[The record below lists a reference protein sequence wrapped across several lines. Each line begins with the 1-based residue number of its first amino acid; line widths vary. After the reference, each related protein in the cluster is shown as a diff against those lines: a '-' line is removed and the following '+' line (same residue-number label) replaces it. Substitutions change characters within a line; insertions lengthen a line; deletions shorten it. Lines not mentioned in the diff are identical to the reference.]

1 MPITLTPISV
11 QVLLLTT
18 QHAKMSVTY
27 LKTLNFSRLSLEE
40 KIAIKTAGRPT
51 PEIDLSTKGIS
62 HGRQFTRKF
71 KSSTYK
77 EYDWLC
83 GCDET
88 NRLFCFV
95 CILYGGSKEWTE
107 TGVFNIVNLTGK
119 KSGKLEKHAN
129 STDHKSNVVDLAMLG
144 TTNIMASLNS
154 AYRDNIARRN
164 EMVRK
169 NRDVLSKIVDCVK
182 FCGRHELPL
191 RGNIEKENSDNP
203 GVFLGLIEFASNLD
217 TSLKSHIESASV
229 FKGTS
234 ATIQNELLES
244 ILHVCRDN
252 IVDEIS
258 KSEFIA
264 ILSDGTTDASEKTQ
278 VNLVLRYVL
287 DGKPVERFWGIFN
300 PTNEK
305 AETLC
310 NLLDEELKKII
321 KTEVNKLIAQC
332 YDGANNMSGCHN
344 GLQTKIKALYKYAYF
359 VHCYAHQLNLIL
371 KQATSVLIPIRRFFN
386 DMDYIPTYFSKSP
399 QRLEVLKTCTGG
411 KTVPR
416 PSQTRWN
423 FHSRVINVI
432 YEKQAEIKEC
442 CEKLSTSYTEETGNG
457 AVAILRSL
465 EDPDNQ
471 FWLEFFHPLMAEV
484 DILYSTFQLTDL
496 DPTKASRA
504 ISHFKNGLQKIR
516 DNIDDIP
523 TIPSNKRSNR
533 QVDKQTTAKE
543 ACDIVLMQC
552 TERYKV
558 HEHLIASRLL
568 YISEFSNY
576 DKSFPSDLVNS
587 ATDLYPMIDKD
598 RLITELKVLYGR
610 KNFCSSNRIIDLLGV
625 IESYGLTNVLSEVVK
640 LIKILLT
647 TPMTTSESE
656 RVFSTLK
663 RVKTLTRSKM
673 GEDRLCALIMMT
685 QEQQMLRSIPDFNER
700 VINHFAASKNRRMD
714 FNYKL

>member
-1 MPITLTPISV
+1 
-11 QVLLLTT
+11 
-18 QHAKMSVTY
+18 MSVAQ
-27 LKTLNFSRLSLEE
+27 LKALNFSRLTLEE
-40 KIAIKTAGRPT
+40 KLATKTAGRPT
-51 PEIDLSTKGIS
+51 PEIDLCTKGQS
-62 HGRQFTRKF
+62 HGREYIRRF
-71 KSSTYK
+71 KSSTYND
-77 EYDWLC
+77 YDWLC
-83 GCDET
+83 GCEET
-88 NRLFCFV
+88 NRLYCFP
-95 CILYGGSKEWTE
+95 CILYGGSKEWTD
-107 TGVFNIVNLTGK
+107 TGVSNISNLTGK
-119 KSGKLEKHAN
+119 KGGKLEKHEN

-154 AYRDNIARRN
+154 AYRENIFKRN
-164 EMVRK
+164 EIVRK
-169 NRDVLSKIVDCVK
+169 NRDVLSKIIDCVK

-191 RGNIEKENSDNP
+191 RGKIEKEGSDNP

-217 TSLKSHIESASV
+217 SSLKSHIESASV

-244 ILHVCRDN
+244 ILHVCRNN
-252 IVDEIS
+252 IIDEIS
-258 KSEFIA
+258 KSDFIA

-287 DGKPVERFWGIFN
+287 DGNPVERFWGIFN

-321 KTEVNKLIAQC
+321 KAEVDKLIAQC

-344 GLQTKIKALYKYAYF
+344 GLQTKIKTLYQYAYF

-371 KQATSVLIPIRRFFN
+371 KQATSTLTPIRRFFN
-386 DMDYIPTYFSKSP
+386 DMDYIPTFFSKSP

-432 YEKQAEIKEC
+432 YEKQEEIKEC
-442 CEKLSTSYTEETGNG
+442 CEKLSNSYTEETGNG
-457 AVAILRSL
+457 AMAILRSL

-471 FWLEFFHPLMAEV
+471 FWLEFFHPLMAQV
-484 DILYSTFQLTDL
+484 DILYNTFQLTEL

-504 ISHFKNGLQKIR
+504 ISHFKDGLQNIR
-516 DNIDDIP
+516 DSVDNIP
-523 TIPSNKRSNR
+523 TIQSNKRSNR
-533 QVDKQTTAKE
+533 QVDKQTIAKE

-552 TERYKV
+552 TERFKF
-558 HEHLIASRLL
+558 HNHLIASRLL
-568 YISEFSNY
+568 QIPQFSTYEKEF
-576 DKSFPSDLVNS
+576 PTELVDS
-587 ATDLYPMIDKD
+587 ATNTYPMIDKD
-598 RLITELKVLYGR
+598 RLVTELKVLYAR
-610 KNFCSSNRIIDLLGV
+610 KDFCSSNRIIDLLSV
-625 IESYGLTNVLSEVVK
+625 INSYGLSSVMSEVVK

-647 TPMTTSESE
+647 TPMTTAEPE

-673 GEDRLCALIMMT
+673 GEERLCALIMIT
-685 QEQQMLRSIPDFNER
+685 QEQQMLRSIPDFNSK
-700 VINHFAASKNRRMD
+700 VIDHFAASKNRRMD
-714 FNYKL
+714 FHYKL